1 MVRKEKKISSSSS
14 LQYCTAPLQIWLTNC
29 KTQPCCSD
37 KLQNSALLLR
47 QTAKL
52 SPVAQ
57 TNCKTQ
63 PGCSDKLQNSALLL
77 RQTAKLSPVA
87 QTNCKTQ
94 PGCSDKLQN
103 SARLLRQTAK
113 LSPVAQT
120 NCKNQPGC
128 SDKLQNSAR
137 LLRQTAKL
145 RGCMGDVNAV
155 SCHPALCR
163 PRASTF
169 QNKSFTELLL
179 FKVKAQVWN
188 KILFVKKISL

>member
-1 MVRKEKKISSSSS
+1 MSFLATKETKPWPNRVLVCSFLSDGKKEKKISSS
-14 LQYCTAPLQIWLTNC
+14 LLPIITILYCTSSNLV
-29 KTQPCCSD
+29 D

-47 QTAKL
+47 QTAKI

-63 PGCSDKLQNSALLL
+63 P
-77 RQTAKLSPVA
+77 
-87 QTNCKTQ
+87 
-94 PGCSDKLQN
+94 
-103 SARLLRQTAK
+103 
-113 LSPVAQT
+113 
-120 NCKNQPGC
+120 
-128 SDKLQNSAR
+128 
-137 LLRQTAKL
+137 
-145 RGCMGDVNAV
+145 GCMGDVNAV

-188 KILFVKKISL
+188 KILLLKNLSII

>member
-1 MVRKEKKISSSSS
+1 MSFFLATKETKPWPNRVLVCSFLSDGKKRKKNIF
-14 LQYCTAPLQIWLTNC
+14 LFTANHYNIVLHLFKFGW
-29 KTQPCCSD
+29 
-37 KLQNSALLLR
+37 
-47 QTAKL
+47 
-52 SPVAQ
+52 
-57 TNCKTQ
+57 
-63 PGCSDKLQNSALLL
+63 
-77 RQTAKLSPVA
+77 
-87 QTNCKTQ
+87 
-94 PGCSDKLQN
+94 
-103 SARLLRQTAK
+103 QTAK

-128 SDKLQNSAR
+128 SDKLQKSAR

-188 KILFVKKISL
+188 KILLLKKSLYNINADYHADE

>member
-1 MVRKEKKISSSSS
+1 MCSFLSDGKKRKKKSLHLYCQS
-14 LQYCTAPLQIWLTNC
+14 LQYCTAPLQIWL
-29 KTQPCCSD
+29 
-37 KLQNSALLLR
+37 
-47 QTAKL
+47 
-52 SPVAQ
+52 
-57 TNCKTQ
+57 
-63 PGCSDKLQNSALLL
+63 
-77 RQTAKLSPVA
+77 
-87 QTNCKTQ
+87 TNCKTQ

-120 NCKNQPGC
+120 NCKTQP
-128 SDKLQNSAR
+128 
-137 LLRQTAKL
+137 
-145 RGCMGDVNAV
+145 GCMGDVNAV

-188 KILFVKKISL
+188 KILFVKKKSLYNINADYHANE

>member
-1 MVRKEKKISSSSS
+1 MCSFLSDGKKRKKKSSS
-14 LQYCTAPLQIWLTNC
+14 LLPIITILYCTSSNLV
-29 KTQPCCSD
+29 D

-47 QTAKL
+47 QTAKI

-63 PGCSDKLQNSALLL
+63 PCCSDKLQ
-77 RQTAKLSPVA
+77 K
-87 QTNCKTQ
+87 
-94 PGCSDKLQN
+94 
-103 SARLLRQTAK
+103 
-113 LSPVAQT
+113 
-120 NCKNQPGC
+120 
-128 SDKLQNSAR
+128 SAR

-169 QNKSFTELLL
+169 QNKSFTELLH

>member
-1 MVRKEKKISSSSS
+1 MVRKEKKKYLHLYCQS
-14 LQYCTAPLQIWLTNC
+14 LQYCTAPLQIWL
-29 KTQPCCSD
+29 
-37 KLQNSALLLR
+37 
-47 QTAKL
+47 
-52 SPVAQ
+52 
-57 TNCKTQ
+57 
-63 PGCSDKLQNSALLL
+63 
-77 RQTAKLSPVA
+77 
-87 QTNCKTQ
+87 TNCKTQ

-120 NCKNQPGC
+120 NCKLSPVAQTNCKTQP
-128 SDKLQNSAR
+128 
-137 LLRQTAKL
+137 
-145 RGCMGDVNAV
+145 GCMGDVNAV

>member
-1 MVRKEKKISSSSS
+1 MANRVLVCSFLSDGKKRKKNLFIFTANHYTM
-14 LQYCTAPLQIWLTNC
+14 YCTSSNLVDKLQNSALCSDNC

-63 PGCSDKLQNSALLL
+63 PGCSDKLQ
-77 RQTAKLSPVA
+77 
-87 QTNCKTQ
+87 TQ
-94 PGCSDKLQN
+94 P
-103 SARLLRQTAK
+103 
-113 LSPVAQT
+113 
-120 NCKNQPGC
+120 
-128 SDKLQNSAR
+128 
-137 LLRQTAKL
+137 
-145 RGCMGDVNAV
+145 GCMGDVNAV

-169 QNKSFTELLL
+169 QNKSFTEASTFQSKSSGLE
-179 FKVKAQVWN
+179 
-188 KILFVKKISL
+188 

>member
-1 MVRKEKKISSSSS
+1 MVRKEKIISSS
-14 LQYCTAPLQIWLTNC
+14 LLPVITILYCTSSNLV
-29 KTQPCCSD
+29 D

-63 PGCSDKLQNSALLL
+63 PCCSDKLQNSARLL

-120 NCKNQPGC
+120 NCKTQP
-128 SDKLQNSAR
+128 
-137 LLRQTAKL
+137 
-145 RGCMGDVNAV
+145 GCMGDVNAV

>member
-1 MVRKEKKISSSSS
+1 MSFFLATKETKPWPNRVLVCSFLSDGKKRKKNLFIF
-14 LQYCTAPLQIWLTNC
+14 TANHYNIVLHLFKFGW
-29 KTQPCCSD
+29 
-37 KLQNSALLLR
+37 

-94 PGCSDKLQN
+94 PCCSDKLQN
-103 SARLLRQTAK
+103 SALLLRQTAK
-113 LSPVAQT
+113 LSPVAWVT
-120 NCKNQPGC
+120 SMPCHAIPPC
-128 SDKLQNSAR
+128 
-137 LLRQTAKL
+137 
-145 RGCMGDVNAV
+145 AV
-155 SCHPALCR
+155 H
-163 PRASTF
+163 
-169 QNKSFTELLL
+169 ELLH

>member
-1 MVRKEKKISSSSS
+1 MVRKEKKISSS
-14 LQYCTAPLQIWLTNC
+14 LLPIITILYCTSSNLV
-29 KTQPCCSD
+29 D
-37 KLQNSALLLR
+37 KLQNSAR
-47 QTAKL
+47 
-52 SPVAQ
+52 
-57 TNCKTQ
+57 
-63 PGCSDKLQNSALLL
+63 LL

-120 NCKNQPGC
+120 NCKTQPCC
-128 SDKLQNSAR
+128 SDKLQKSAR

>member
-1 MVRKEKKISSSSS
+1 MSFFLATKETKPWPNRVLVCSFLSDGKKRKKNLFIF
-14 LQYCTAPLQIWLTNC
+14 TANHYNIVLHLFKFGW
-29 KTQPCCSD
+29 
-37 KLQNSALLLR
+37 

-94 PGCSDKLQN
+94 P
-103 SARLLRQTAK
+103 
-113 LSPVAQT
+113 
-120 NCKNQPGC
+120 
-128 SDKLQNSAR
+128 
-137 LLRQTAKL
+137 
-145 RGCMGDVNAV
+145 GCMGDVNAV

>member
-1 MVRKEKKISSSSS
+1 MQETAFVDSQGGLLSSRGGAQTHWHRHIGTSLTMVRKEKKISSS
-14 LQYCTAPLQIWLTNC
+14 LLPIITILYCTSSNLV
-29 KTQPCCSD
+29 D
-37 KLQNSALLLR
+37 KLQNSAL
-47 QTAKL
+47 
-52 SPVAQ
+52 
-57 TNCKTQ
+57 
-63 PGCSDKLQNSALLL
+63 
-77 RQTAKLSPVA
+77 
-87 QTNCKTQ
+87 
-94 PGCSDKLQN
+94 
-103 SARLLRQTAK
+103 
-113 LSPVAQT
+113 
-120 NCKNQPGC
+120 
-128 SDKLQNSAR
+128 

>member
-1 MVRKEKKISSSSS
+1 MVRKEKKISSS
-14 LQYCTAPLQIWLTNC
+14 LLPIITILYCTSSNLV
-29 KTQPCCSD
+29 D
-37 KLQNSALLLR
+37 KLQNSAR
-47 QTAKL
+47 
-52 SPVAQ
+52 
-57 TNCKTQ
+57 
-63 PGCSDKLQNSALLL
+63 LL

-120 NCKNQPGC
+120 NCKTQP
-128 SDKLQNSAR
+128 
-137 LLRQTAKL
+137 
-145 RGCMGDVNAV
+145 GCMGDVNAV
-155 SCHPALCR
+155 SCLPALCR

>member
-1 MVRKEKKISSSSS
+1 MSFFLATKETKPWPNRVLVCSFLSDGEKRKKISSS
-14 LQYCTAPLQIWLTNC
+14 LLPIITILYCTSSNL
-29 KTQPCCSD
+29 
-37 KLQNSALLLR
+37 
-47 QTAKL
+47 
-52 SPVAQ
+52 V
-57 TNCKTQ
+57 
-63 PGCSDKLQNSALLL
+63 
-77 RQTAKLSPVA
+77 
-87 QTNCKTQ
+87 
-94 PGCSDKLQN
+94 DKLQN

-120 NCKNQPGC
+120 NCKTQP
-128 SDKLQNSAR
+128 
-137 LLRQTAKL
+137 
-145 RGCMGDVNAV
+145 GCMGDVNAV

>member
-1 MVRKEKKISSSSS
+1 MSFFLATKETKPWPNRVLVCSFLSDGKKRKKNLFIF
-14 LQYCTAPLQIWLTNC
+14 TANHYNIVLHLFKFGW
-29 KTQPCCSD
+29 
-37 KLQNSALLLR
+37 
-47 QTAKL
+47 
-52 SPVAQ
+52 
-57 TNCKTQ
+57 
-63 PGCSDKLQNSALLL
+63 
-77 RQTAKLSPVA
+77 QTAKLSPVA

-120 NCKNQPGC
+120 NCKTQP
-128 SDKLQNSAR
+128 
-137 LLRQTAKL
+137 
-145 RGCMGDVNAV
+145 GCMGDVNAV

-169 QNKSFTELLL
+169 ENKSFTELLL

>member
-1 MVRKEKKISSSSS
+1 MCSFLSDGKKRKKNHFIFTANHYNIVLS
-14 LQYCTAPLQIWLTNC
+14 APLQIWLTNC
-29 KTQPCCSD
+29 KTQPC
-37 KLQNSALLLR
+37 
-47 QTAKL
+47 
-52 SPVAQ
+52 
-57 TNCKTQ
+57 
-63 PGCSDKLQNSALLL
+63 CSDKLQNSALLL

-120 NCKNQPGC
+120 NCKTQP
-128 SDKLQNSAR
+128 
-137 LLRQTAKL
+137 
-145 RGCMGDVNAV
+145 GCMGDVNAV

-188 KILFVKKISL
+188 KILFVKKKSLYNINADYHANE

>member
-1 MVRKEKKISSSSS
+1 MSFFNNKEAKPWPNRVLVCSFLSDGKKRKKKYLPLYCQS
-14 LQYCTAPLQIWLTNC
+14 LQYCTEPLQIWLTNC

-37 KLQNSALLLR
+37 KLQ
-47 QTAKL
+47 K
-52 SPVAQ
+52 
-57 TNCKTQ
+57 
-63 PGCSDKLQNSALLL
+63 
-77 RQTAKLSPVA
+77 
-87 QTNCKTQ
+87 
-94 PGCSDKLQN
+94 
-103 SARLLRQTAK
+103 
-113 LSPVAQT
+113 
-120 NCKNQPGC
+120 
-128 SDKLQNSAR
+128 SAR

-145 RGCMGDVNAV
+145 RGCMCDVNAV